1 MTAIQRVALPIAI
14 AVSLLA
20 GCGKG
25 KDEQLAYGVCL
36 AAAKK
41 EPHFAKAVFA
51 AQEKSTIQAST
62 GNAAIRVNI
71 PYELE
76 GKQGVYQCIA
86 DKQPDG
92 TYRVSL
98 KK

>member
-25 KDEQLAYGVCL
+25 KDEQLAHGVCL

-41 EPHFAKAVFA
+41 EPHFAKAVFGTA
-51 AQEKSTIQAST
+51 EKSNFQAS

-76 GKQGVYQCIA
+76 GKQGLYQCSA
-86 DKQPDG
+86 DKQADG
-92 TYRVSL
+92 TYRVTL